1 MNRLWENIVRTMEN
15 NSLDVATDCPQR
27 DERLGYTGDAQMFLG
42 TAVCIKNVELFYEKW
57 LKDLKTDQAKN
68 GGGVPTE
75 VPDILGSG
83 AGISQWHDAAT
94 IIPWTLYETYGDE
107 KILENQFGSMAASV
121 DYYKK
126 FVSEDGLVHGGMQEL
141 GDWVAMDVPR
151 GPWQK
156 RTESVWNLGLSEKI
170 GATDPFYIAN
180 IYYAN
185 GADLTARAARVLG
198 KREEEKKYQALHDQL
213 IEAIRRE
220 YITPNGRILSD
231 TQTACALALAFHVV
245 PEGQRGAVVASLVQ
259 NLTLHQNHLTTGFT
273 GTQFLCPVLSEN
285 GQHALAGKVFL
296 KEDCPSW
303 LYPIVQHDATT
314 VWELWD
320 SVNPDGSVNPFEMNS
335 LDQCALGSIGRWMI
349 RDLLGISPLLP
360 GFRKIRIAPRLV
372 LGITSVSGTQ
382 ETPYGTVGVSLVN
395 RDGRYTARVE
405 IPANTTALVSL
416 PGREESLL
424 GSGTYAFSY
433 ETKDHFMVEKY
444 SAETTFGELL
454 KSPAASE
461 VLTKYAPD
469 LLANEMFRNFA
480 EARTLEEVSGMLP
493 KEAVQLVQAAV
504 EAANAAE
511 QSAT

>member
-1 MNRLWENIVRTMEN
+1 M
-15 NSLDVATDCPQR
+15 
-27 DERLGYTGDAQMFLG
+27 
-42 TAVCIKNVELFYEKW
+42 
-57 LKDLKTDQAKN
+57 
-68 GGGVPTE
+68 
-75 VPDILGSG
+75 
-83 AGISQWHDAAT
+83 
-94 IIPWTLYETYGDE
+94 
-107 KILENQFGSMAASV
+107 
-121 DYYKK
+121 
-126 FVSEDGLVHGGMQEL
+126 
-141 GDWVAMDVPR
+141 
-151 GPWQK
+151 
-156 RTESVWNLGLSEKI
+156 
-170 GATDPFYIAN
+170 
-180 IYYAN
+180 
-185 GADLTARAARVLG
+185 
-198 KREEEKKYQALHDQL
+198 
-213 IEAIRRE
+213 
-220 YITPNGRILSD
+220 
-231 TQTACALALAFHVV
+231 
-245 PEGQRGAVVASLVQ
+245 
-259 NLTLHQNHLTTGFT
+259 
-273 GTQFLCPVLSEN
+273 
-285 GQHALAGKVFL
+285 
-296 KEDCPSW
+296 
-303 LYPIVQHDATT
+303 QHDATT